1 MIPAQPTDPALTT
14 PRPAARPSAPVPGRE
29 APSRAPVSASVPAS
43 APTAA
48 DPAEAA
54 LAAVEHGLAALG
66 DALTRA
72 DIAAIES
79 ASAELQAV
87 LRAALAQFAAL
98 ARRGTL
104 PAPLHA
110 RFSRLRG
117 LVGVQRE
124 AISRANAG
132 VEQHLEIL
140 LPKPHA
146 SASVYSPQGGG
157 RGPGR
162 MLAAS

>member
-1 MIPAQPTDPALTT
+1 MTT

-29 APSRAPVSASVPAS
+29 APSRASASPSVP
-43 APTAA
+43 AA

-66 DALTRA
+66 QALMQS
-72 DIAAIES
+72 DIAAVEA
-79 ASAELQAV
+79 ASAEFQAA
-87 LRAALAQFAAL
+87 LRAALERFAAL
-98 ARRGTL
+98 ARRGPL
-104 PAPLHA
+104 PAALQR
-110 RFSRLRG
+110 RFERLRAQ
-117 LVGVQRE
+117 VGVQRE
-124 AISRANAG
+124 AISRASAG

-140 LPKPHA
+140 LPKPLA